1 MQMLQD
7 ILEALKKGREVHE
20 QGIKICDYARVI
32 VDLLIGRTKKEHF
45 DNILEVAQ
53 KQGQNFKSPTL
64 IGADEMNNIR
74 QRADGRWEG
83 RKTIDGKRY
92 SIYARTKK
100 ECKAKL
106 KDFKPGIKPKPQ
118 KNTTIS
124 FIDFAKKWLELYKSK
139 NIKST
144 TYNMYDN
151 AINKHL
157 DTLTKPINTYTTED
171 LQIFLNNMPETRT
184 KEITFLTLVQVYK
197 KAIQLKVIK
206 ENPAIYL
213 EKGIIQKKEVTCYTL
228 DEQKKILSNI
238 HKYKIGK
245 YILAYLLTGA
255 RLNELRTIRKDKI
268 KNGYLYIN
276 GTKTKN
282 SKRWIKISAAYEQI
296 LSKEEDPIF
305 TMTEDKIQ
313 KRFNEYM
320 EKLELKGTI
329 HKLRHTF
336 NTNLYYLGATDMER
350 KEFMGHS
357 SITTTNNIYTHL
369 DRTVSKKDIINLY
382 RDLYPNFDPNFD
394 PKNQPNNE
402 L

>member
-1 MQMLQD
+1 MDLFKKVQQSLKDVMKGVQENYRPFMLKDETSLPEKVPANIVKINQKGQD
-7 ILEALKKGREVHE
+7 F
-20 QGIKICDYARVI
+20 Q
-32 VDLLIGRTKKEHF
+32 
-45 DNILEVAQ
+45 
-53 KQGQNFKSPTL
+53 SPTT
-64 IGADEMNNIR
+64 IGAEEMNNIR
-74 QRADGRWEG
+74 QRSDGRWEG

-92 SIYARTKK
+92 SVYARTKK

-106 KDFKPGIKPKPQ
+106 KEFKPGIKPKPQ

-139 NIKST
+139 NIKPT

-206 ENPAIYL
+206 ENPAMYL

-282 SKRWIKISAAYEQI
+282 SKRWIKISPAYEQL

-350 KEFMGHS
+350 KEFMGHA

-394 PKNQPNNE
+394 PKNQPKNE